1 MKKVL
6 LALVICVIAC
16 GTADAGPRKNCGC
29 GIGTI
34 LFENNDGLMSQ
45 TAAATTNGILGNQ
58 TFGISSGTLECDQPK
73 TFSQNEH
80 LRVFVAANMD
90 TLAKEISMGRGE
102 TLDSLAELMQVP
114 RDKRGDFN
122 TTLQVNFGHIFTS
135 AAVTETEV
143 IDNIARVAN
152 LI

>member
-1 MKKVL
+1 MRKL
-6 LALVICVIAC
+6 ILALAVVALAC

-45 TAAATTNGILGNQ
+45 TAAATTNGIFGNQ

-73 TFSQNEH
+73 HFSANEQ
-80 LRVFVAANMD
+80 LRGFVAANMD
-90 TLAKEISMGRGE
+90 NLAKDISKGSGE
-102 TLDSLAELMQVP
+102 SLDSLAELMRVP
-114 RDKRGDFN
+114 AAQRGEFG
-122 TTLQVNFGHIFTS
+122 TTLQANFDRIFTS
-135 AAVTETEV
+135 PTVTDTEV
-143 IDNIARVAN
+143 IDHIAQVAK